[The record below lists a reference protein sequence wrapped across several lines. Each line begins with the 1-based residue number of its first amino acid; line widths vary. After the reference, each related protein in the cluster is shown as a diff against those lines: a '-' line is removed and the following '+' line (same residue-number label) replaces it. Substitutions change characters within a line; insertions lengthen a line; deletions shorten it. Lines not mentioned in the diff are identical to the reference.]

1 MGMLWRMRDARCPGF
16 APFLLREMASISKEE
31 FQYMLGCLPNLV
43 GAPGDPRGAEQFLRL
58 SALDSW

>member
-1 MGMLWRMRDARCPGF
+1 MRDARCPGF